1 MSSIVYQS
9 KSDALAA
16 ELNWSF
22 LPNDGSAKSSK
33 ALIRSQAALIGA
45 DRYCLNALDD
55 ASYIGLYSEPVLLE
69 GKKPKRL
76 HSLALTFLNAMGG
89 RSTTNAILL
98 MTSPQNDARR
108 ILVVIE
114 GGQIVWDRIDS
125 IDAVTKKV
133 QEYRSSGIGYE
144 AFSDSLDVSGAKE
157 ISFEQLFGYAD
168 KSSELNQLPRNYT
181 ILIGL
186 SALVLL
192 ASAYGFYHYTV
203 VAPAKARAKLL
214 AQQAAQNTTPQY
226 LQLLGAESLRAGW
239 ARADI
244 EAAIKDFATQKTYA
258 KGWILTQVLC
268 DFPSSSCKYKF
279 DRNGGE
285 VSELITIEG
294 DKTQNAETSTKDVAN
309 FSKVIKPVAM
319 KLVADNL
326 PKQLV
331 SNVEALT
338 KAQRLLNAGSQV
350 NTTAPTPWPTAGI
363 DMTKVDASV
372 IVKRSAFE
380 IKAPYPLAS
389 SVLSQLPE
397 NHILQSFALDVS
409 VGGDKAELL
418 KLTLKGHSYAK

>member
-16 ELNWSF
+16 DLNWSF

-33 ALIRSQAALIGA
+33 ALIRRQAALIGA

-55 ASYIGLYSEPVLLE
+55 ASYIGLYNEPVLLE

-76 HSLALTFLNAMGG
+76 HSLALAFLNAMGG
-89 RSTTNAILL
+89 KSTTNAMLL
-98 MTSPQNDARR
+98 MIAPQNDSRR

-114 GGQIVWDRIDS
+114 GGQVVWDRIDS
-125 IDAVTKKV
+125 IDAALKKAH
-133 QEYRSSGIGYE
+133 EYRASGIGYVC
-144 AFSDSLDVSGAKE
+144 FSDSVDLQGAKE
-157 ISFEQLFGYAD
+157 ISFEQLFGYTD
-168 KSSELNQLPRNYT
+168 KSSELNELPRNYT
-181 ILIGL
+181 ILASI
-186 SALVLL
+186 SALVLI

-226 LQLLGAESLRAGW
+226 LQLLGTESLRVGW
-239 ARADI
+239 SRADI
-244 EAAIKDFATQKTYA
+244 ETAIKELGQQKTYA

-268 DFPSSSCKYKF
+268 DYSSSSCKYKF

-285 VSELITIEG
+285 VSELIAIES
-294 DKTQNAETSTKDVAN
+294 DKTQHSESSTKDVAN
-309 FSKVIKPVAM
+309 FSKIIKPVSM

-326 PKQLV
+326 PKQMT

-350 NTTAPTPWPTAGI
+350 NTTAPVPWPTAGI

-409 VGGDKAELL
+409 IGGDKAELL